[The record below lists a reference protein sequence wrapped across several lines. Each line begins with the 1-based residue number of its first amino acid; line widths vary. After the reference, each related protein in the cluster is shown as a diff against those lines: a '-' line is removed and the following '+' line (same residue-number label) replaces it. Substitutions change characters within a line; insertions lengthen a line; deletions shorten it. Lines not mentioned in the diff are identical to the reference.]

1 MNPNEPGI
9 AYFSSEHY
17 RIHNEARLQHL
28 ASLGLPISGRV
39 LEVGSGPG
47 DHTGFYLERG
57 CTVVATD
64 GRAECVRALAARYP
78 QVETHLVDMN
88 HPEPLRQLG
97 TFDIVHCY
105 GLLYH
110 LESPEAAL
118 AAMAEVCT
126 GLLLLE
132 TCVSAG
138 PGLLVNPVSEIVGD
152 YTQSVNGRA
161 CRPTR
166 AWVFETAKRYFAHVY
181 QTRTQPR
188 HAEFPTDWTAISDG
202 HGLIRIVIIA
212 SPRPCDLPSLSP
224 MLLDR
229 QITA

>member
-9 AYFSSEHY
+9 AYFSWPVW
-17 RIHNEARLQHL
+17 ACKF
-28 ASLGLPISGRV
+28 RV
-39 LEVGSGPG
+39 
-47 DHTGFYLERG
+47 
-57 CTVVATD
+57 
-64 GRAECVRALAARYP
+64 
-78 QVETHLVDMN
+78 
-88 HPEPLRQLG
+88 G

-132 TCVSAG
+132 TCVSPG
-138 PGLLVNPVSEIVGD
+138 PGLLINPVNEIVGD

-181 QTRTQPR
+181 QTRTSRATPSFRPIGQPF
-188 HAEFPTDWTAISDG
+188 HQTMD
-202 HGLIRIVIIA
+202 
-212 SPRPCDLPSLSP
+212 
-224 MLLDR
+224 
-229 QITA
+229 